1 MTRRGG
7 ALIGILVLLFGAAAA
22 PVAPL
27 AAPVAATLAAPG
39 VSPLAGPGP
48 GVGKWGPIAA
58 QGAQVGDPAAGLAAG
73 LASHRALY
81 TMTLG
86 SASRSSGVVGT
97 QGAMAYRFSRGCE
110 GWTSE
115 TQTTLRIQRGTG
127 GEVHTV
133 WAFANWESKDGL
145 RYRYRLRNTRNGR
158 VVEQI
163 QGHASLNSLGGAG
176 TATYSRPEA
185 KTVALPKGT
194 LFPTQHMLALIRAG
208 VDRRAHLSKVVFD
221 GSSLDNPFEISA
233 LMSRVSAED
242 ARALAEE
249 RKLPDLPAWRV
260 RMAFFPVATRASVP
274 DFEIGV
280 RYRSDGIADRIEQ
293 DFGDFTLDL
302 VLSELEI
309 LPAEDC

>member
-7 ALIGILVLLFGAAAA
+7 ALIGILVFLFGAGASPMA
-22 PVAPL
+22 PQ
-27 AAPVAATLAAPG
+27 AATLAVPQAVPQA
-39 VSPLAGPGP
+39 VSQ
-48 GVGKWGPIAA
+48 AA
-58 QGAQVGDPAAGLAAG
+58 RVAGDPAAG

-86 SASRSSGVVGT
+86 KASSSSGIVGAR
-97 QGAMAYRFSRGCE
+97 GAMAYRFSRGCD

-115 TQTTLRIQRGTG
+115 TQTTLRIQRGVG
-127 GEVHTV
+127 DEVNTV
-133 WAFANWESKDGL
+133 WAFANWESTDGL

-158 VVEQI
+158 VVDQI
-163 QGHASLNSLGGAG
+163 QGKASLNSLGGAG

-185 KTVALPKGT
+185 KTVVLPKGT
-194 LFPTQHMLALIRAG
+194 LFPTQHMLTLIQAG
-208 VDRRAHLSKVVFD
+208 FDRRAHLSKVVFD

-233 LMSRVSAED
+233 VMSRVSAED

-260 RMAFFPVATRASVP
+260 RMAFFPLATRVSVP

-280 RYRSDGIADRIEQ
+280 RYRADGIADRIEQ

-309 LPAEDC
+309 LPAEEC